1 VSSLSDEGVTGRM
14 KKMLQSEEMRTGMIG
29 YIKNG
34 VSLDYLVENYYDRSK
49 DGKITIKPE
58 LAVQMQDMFP
68 P

>member
-1 VSSLSDEGVTGRM
+1 M

-29 YIKNG
+29 YIKDG
-34 VSLDYLVENYYDRSK
+34 VSLDYLVETYYDRSK